1 MSAWLIPVLTLVVG
15 ALLSGLGTY
24 LGLRSKIRFD
34 YDSDL
39 RQKRIDVY
47 ADLWRLLEPLAKYAR
62 TSPLSG
68 SDVDALAAS
77 LREWYFQKGGL
88 FLSTTARTDYF
99 ALQDATA
106 RLAEG
111 WGQNAIPRLAEGWGW
126 KSPDRRELT
135 DAAWEQLRI
144 SGSRLRTS
152 LTRDVG
158 TRTRPRLPGDVEPFD
173 RSLAGV
179 YERKDPGQRLDL
191 RFSPLALRGKPRLT
205 LTGAGV
211 AGPEAVTVLKW
222 TPERASMRAKLNDP
236 DDHPQER
243 VLFIEPGKLV
253 EGPQPEDDTPAPPV
267 LWNRVDVLKRR

>member
-1 MSAWLIPVLTLVVG
+1 VSAWLIPVLTLVVG
-15 ALLSGLGTY
+15 AVLSGLGTY
-24 LGLRSKIRFD
+24 LGLRSKVRFD

-47 ADLWRLLEPLAKYAR
+47 ADLWRRLEPLAKYGS
-62 TSPLSG
+62 TSTLSG
-68 SDVDALAAS
+68 SDADALAES
-77 LREWYFQKGGL
+77 LRAWYFQKGGL

-99 ALQDATA
+99 ALQEAIA
-106 RLAEG
+106 RLAE
-111 WGQNAIPRLAEGWGW
+111 AWGW
-126 KSPDRRELT
+126 KSPDRLEMT
-135 DAAWEQLRI
+135 PAAWEYLRI

-173 RSLAGV
+173 RSGAGV
-179 YERKDPGQRLDL
+179 YERKDPKQQLDL
-191 RFSPLALRGKPRLT
+191 RLSPLARLRLSPLARRGKPRLT
-205 LTGAGV
+205 LTGTGV

-236 DDHPQER
+236 NGRPQER
-243 VLFIEPGKLV
+243 VLFIESGQLV

-267 LWNRVDVLKRR
+267 LWKRVPVPKRR